1 MRHYPETV
9 ASVGLLKKCSRN
21 IIRILKRNWLYNQ
34 LQSALR
40 AEAEQCFGRERRSG
54 SPRKK
59 GNCVVSETR
68 LFSTIALAARCGAMA
83 IASVWL
89 EDSCTEK

>member
-1 MRHYPETV
+1 MP
-9 ASVGLLKKCSRN
+9 
-21 IIRILKRNWLYNQ
+21 KR
-34 LQSALR
+34 
-40 AEAEQCFGRERRSG
+40 
-54 SPRKK
+54 
-59 GNCVVSETR
+59 GNCGVSETR